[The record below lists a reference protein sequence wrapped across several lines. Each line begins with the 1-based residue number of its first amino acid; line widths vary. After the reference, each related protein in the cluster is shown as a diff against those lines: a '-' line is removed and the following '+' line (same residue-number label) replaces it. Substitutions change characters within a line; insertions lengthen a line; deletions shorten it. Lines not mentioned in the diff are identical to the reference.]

1 MAVSIGTGAVVA
13 SAVKN
18 AAMRKKW
25 IYGVAMLSVEYG
37 ILKFEARSNILKKT
51 TEIDKKKKLSL
62 QLVTDQIF
70 D

>member
-18 AAMRKKW
+18 AAMRVKW
-25 IYGVAMLSVEYG
+25 IYGVAMPSVESG

-62 QLVTDQIF
+62 QLATDQIF
-70 D
+70 Y